1 MSLAGQEGHG
11 AFERNTSWGGS
22 SNTSWG
28 GSSNTSWGGS
38 ANTSWGGSSNTSW
51 GGGRG
56 RAAMTALA
64 VVLPLL
70 AVLPFARPAH
80 TERVVVVGA
89 HASQA
94 LHSVGASNVSLL
106 TNGVAVG
113 RTSSAASASLRSSG
127 YRVAAD
133 TPVHLDAVPAPQTSS
148 SGRYSVRD
156 LTGAGYLGG
165 GSGQTIAVVDSGV
178 NAVPSLSG
186 RVIQGA
192 DFTGTG
198 MNDDYGHGT
207 FVASLAA
214 GNGASSGNGGGNG
227 NQPHDHHERAAVAP
241 RTAGAAAAHYDHR
254 HTAADDDQHD
264 GDRHDGDAGAAVKAS
279 AERLTLDV

>member
-1 MSLAGQEGHG
+1 MSLAGHED
-11 AFERNTSWGGS
+11 ESVLTRNTSWGGS

-38 ANTSWGGSSNTSW
+38 SHTSLGGSSNTSW

-94 LHSVGASNVSLL
+94 LRHAGASHVSLL

-113 RTSSAASASLRSSG
+113 RTTPAANAALRSSG

-133 TPVHLDAVPAPQTSS
+133 TAVQLDAVPVPQ
-148 SGRYSVRD
+148 
-156 LTGAGYLGG
+156 
-165 GSGQTIAVVDSGV
+165 
-178 NAVPSLSG
+178 
-186 RVIQGA
+186 
-192 DFTGTG
+192 
-198 MNDDYGHGT
+198 
-207 FVASLAA
+207 
-214 GNGASSGNGGGNG
+214 
-227 NQPHDHHERAAVAP
+227 
-241 RTAGAAAAHYDHR
+241 
-254 HTAADDDQHD
+254 
-264 GDRHDGDAGAAVKAS
+264 
-279 AERLTLDV
+279 

>member
-1 MSLAGQEGHG
+1 MSLAGHED
-11 AFERNTSWGGS
+11 ESVLTRNTSWGGS

-94 LHSVGASNVSLL
+94 LHNVGASHISLL

-113 RTSSAASASLRSSG
+113 RTSATGSASLRSSG

-133 TPVHLDAVPAPQTSS
+133 TPVHLDAAPAPQVST
-148 SGRYSVRD
+148 SGRYNVRE
-156 LTGAGYLGG
+156 
-165 GSGQTIAVVDSGV
+165 
-178 NAVPSLSG
+178 LSG
-186 RVIQGA
+186 A
-192 DFTGTG
+192 
-198 MNDDYGHGT
+198 N
-207 FVASLAA
+207 
-214 GNGASSGNGGGNG
+214 
-227 NQPHDHHERAAVAP
+227 
-241 RTAGAAAAHYDHR
+241 
-254 HTAADDDQHD
+254 
-264 GDRHDGDAGAAVKAS
+264 
-279 AERLTLDV
+279 